1 MCEKLCRGAAVGGLA
16 RALASLLSDKQTI
29 EWQICTAMF
38 LSQPTADARA
48 SAVFL
53 DQFIPSRA
61 TRVLAL
67 EQKVFMNPFSEE
79 AERAPGVREAWR
91 CKQVPAV
98 LRRVWRLKLS
108 ADKCKP
114 APRFATCANDCE
126 HVWKGG
132 A

>member
-1 MCEKLCRGAAVGGLA
+1 
-16 RALASLLSDKQTI
+16 
-29 EWQICTAMF
+29 MF
-38 LSQPTADARA
+38 PSQPTADARA

-61 TRVLAL
+61 RVLAL

-98 LRRVWRLKLS
+98 LRVWRLKLS
-108 ADKCKP
+108 ADKGKP